1 MPDSPGTKP
10 CWGLL
15 IGTEAICFSYNGGHP
30 MTACG
35 TATCPVA
42 KNPAFWSITVYDA
55 QGFIAPENS
64 IVNSSTVKLKSDGTF
79 TVFYGSKELC
89 GDARNRSDTPESISF
104 MMRVYRPDPSVRN
117 GGYTPPPTISV
128 KGLLREQLLADP
140 LTGCQVVRSPI
151 SKDGLGTR
159 SGTAHHWKCKGAN
172 PRRTRLA
179 SSSAHALSR

>member
-1 MPDSPGTKP
+1 
-10 CWGLL
+10 
-15 IGTEAICFSYNGGHP
+15 

-104 MMRVYRPDPSVRN
+104 MMRVYRPDLSVRN

-128 KGLLREQLLADP
+128 KGYSGNSCLQTPSRDVKLSNRRFQKTVWALAQALLITGSARA
-140 LTGCQVVRSPI
+140 LTQGEPGSRPPVP
-151 SKDGLGTR
+151 TR
-159 SGTAHHWKCKGAN
+159 SLDRWIRG
-172 PRRTRLA
+172 
-179 SSSAHALSR
+179 